1 MLTLKTLL
9 LFRSSLG
16 SRGDDAAS
24 YTSDTVMGETI
35 AAGPLLLRR
44 LEPAEAR
51 LVVESDRLPPPLRA
65 ARGWPHRDSYH
76 GLRFAIATGGAFTWL
91 VTLEGLVVG
100 DCGTLGGA
108 DDAGTIAIG
117 YGLAAPYR
125 RRGYGTALVPAL
137 TGWLLV
143 QPGVRLVVAAVE
155 PGNRPSCRVL
165 ERAGFRRIDATR
177 TELRYAFP
185 PPPQR

>member
-1 MLTLKTLL
+1 
-9 LFRSSLG
+9 
-16 SRGDDAAS
+16 
-24 YTSDTVMGETI
+24 MGETI

-44 LEPAEAR
+44 LTPGEAR

-76 GLRFAIATGGAFTWL
+76 GLRFAMGGAYTWL
-91 VTLEGLVVG
+91 VTLDGLVVG
-100 DCGTLGGA
+100 DCGTLGRA
-108 DDAGTIAIG
+108 DDVGTITIG

-143 QPGVRLVVAAVE
+143 QPGVRLVVAAAE
-155 PGNRPSCRVL
+155 PGNRASCRVL
-165 ERAGFRRIDATR
+165 ERAGFRRVDATAA
-177 TELRYAFP
+177 EVRYAFP
-185 PPPQR
+185 PPPE